1 MSSQPECLDCGDSV
15 NHGGIICQDCLTAH
29 DAAIARTAT
38 LAENKRV
45 LDVMEGWLKNDDCP
59 PKKKKGKSCSI
70 GCGRCMIK
78 SLRTTA
84 QQEQHP

>member
-29 DAAIARTAT
+29 DASIARTAT
-38 LAENKRV
+38 LEFIPLAEALASPSVSDARKR
-45 LDVMEGWLKNDDCP
+45 E
-59 PKKKKGKSCSI
+59 I
-70 GCGRCMIK
+70 IE